1 MTRLKMIAN
10 EVTNLTDSQQEYYNG
25 LPNEEQKA
33 AFLQM
38 MRDSLGPLNTT
49 ITDLSGERESQTTT
63 STLTVSCMSNL
74 GEKKGGSFFYK
85 KVFRTFKFVSQEQEI
100 FKSTFCKAVFEWMNE
115 EEDAKTWVKLKKFGM
130 SAVSD
135 ARTQL
140 QNRVK
145 DFFIRKWN
153 NAT

>member
-1 MTRLKMIAN
+1 MIPN
-10 EVTNLTDSQQEYYNG
+10 EEMNLTDSNQQEYYNR

-38 MRDSLGPLNTT
+38 LRDSHGPLNTT

-74 GEKKGGSFFYK
+74 GERKGGAFFYQ
-85 KVFRTFKFVSQEQEI
+85 KVFKKFKFISQEQEV
-100 FKSTFCKAVFEWMNE
+100 FKSTFCTAVFEWMNE
-115 EEDAKTWVKLKKFGM
+115 EEDAGRWVKLKKVGM
-130 SAVSD
+130 KAVSE

-140 QNRVK
+140 QNRLK
-145 DFFIRKWN
+145 DYFVSK
-153 NAT
+153 